1 MPKDAKGRSLSA
13 QSQSSNGFDGKLTH
27 KWVNNSHPHYLL
39 IESDSVISE
48 SSIISSQWSG
58 LNGSIPEFL
67 VNNSP
72 SRTHN
77 ENVKSTSQGQSNKFK
92 NVLNTLQLVT
102 V

>member
-48 SSIISSQWSG
+48 SSIISSQLSG
-58 LNGSIPEFL
+58 LNGSIPEVL

-77 ENVKSTSQGQSNKFK
+77 EMWKAPLRDSPTNLKMC
-92 NVLNTLQLVT
+92 
-102 V
+102 